1 MIKHIVSWNYKEGL
15 LKEENYNIAKKVKTD
30 LEALKDKIEGIKFL
44 EVIIDPIE
52 SCTADF
58 ILVSEFESMK
68 ELNYYQGHEEHI
80 KVGKFIRENL
90 TNRQCIDY
98 EF

>member
-1 MIKHIVSWNYKEGL
+1 
-15 LKEENYNIAKKVKTD
+15 
-30 LEALKDKIEGIKFL
+30 
-44 EVIIDPIE
+44 
-52 SCTADF
+52 
-58 ILVSEFESMK
+58 MK